1 MIFLLRNVLPL
12 LFFIVLFPTK
22 TFAQLKAY
30 QFEEID
36 SLQKVENRKVMI
48 FIHTDWCKYCQRTKS
63 TTFKNDSIIEQINK
77 QFYFIDL
84 NAEEKRNIVFNNHV
98 FKYKPTGIN
107 TGINELAEQLGTIDS
122 KVSYPTLCFLNA
134 DNEIIFQYP
143 QYITHADLMAIL
155 TRLK

>member
-1 MIFLLRNVLPL
+1 MICLLKSVLPL
-12 LFFIVLFPTK
+12 LFAIVIVPTK

-36 SLQKVENRKVMI
+36 SLQKIENRIVMI
-48 FIHTDWCKYCQRTKS
+48 FIHTDWCKYCQTMKN
-63 TTFKNDSIIEQINK
+63 TTFKNDNIIEQINK

-84 NAEEKRNIVFNNHV
+84 NAEEKKDIVFSNHI
-98 FKYKPTGIN
+98 FKYKPTGTN
-107 TGINELAEQLGTIDS
+107 TGINELAEQLGTVDS

-134 DNEIIFQYP
+134 DNEIILQYP
-143 QYITHADLMAIL
+143 QYISHADLMAIL